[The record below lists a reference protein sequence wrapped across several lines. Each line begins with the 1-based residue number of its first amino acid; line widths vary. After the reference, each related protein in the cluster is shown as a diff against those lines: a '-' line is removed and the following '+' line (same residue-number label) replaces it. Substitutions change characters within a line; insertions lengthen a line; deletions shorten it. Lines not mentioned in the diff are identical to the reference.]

1 MPFRYA
7 SKILMYGILYPSVT
21 MLTGF
26 EHSIFILYVSS
37 MPTQHNVWSVEYT
50 KPLTGCIKLS
60 SMKVVATLWQL
71 VAQKEGGWTQRG
83 RPSTVAHRLRIYKLL
98 ISKQAREHGDGM

>member
-1 MPFRYA
+1 
-7 SKILMYGILYPSVT
+7 MYGILYPSVT

-26 EHSIFILYVSS
+26 EHSIFIFYVSS

-71 VAQKEGGWTQRG
+71 VAEKELEKGGCAQRG
-83 RPSTVAHRLRIYKLL
+83 RPSTVAHRRLRIYKLP

>member
-1 MPFRYA
+1 
-7 SKILMYGILYPSVT
+7 MYGILYPSVT
-21 MLTGF
+21 MLTRF
-26 EHSIFILYVSS
+26 YHSIFIPYVSS

-50 KPLTGCIKLS
+50 KPLTVCIKLS

-71 VAQKEGGWTQRG
+71 VAEKEGGWTQRG
-83 RPSTVAHRLRIYKLL
+83 RPSTVAKHRLRIYKLP

>member
-1 MPFRYA
+1 MPPTFQVCV
-7 SKILMYGILYPSVT
+7 KNLNVW
-21 MLTGF
+21 
-26 EHSIFILYVSS
+26 HSISQCHNADTLLPLYLYVSS

-83 RPSTVAHRLRIYKLL
+83 RPSTVAHRLRIYKLP

>member
-1 MPFRYA
+1 
-7 SKILMYGILYPSVT
+7 MYGILYPSVT

-60 SMKVVATLWQL
+60 SMKLVATLWQL
-71 VAQKEGGWTQRG
+71 VAEKEGGCAQRG
-83 RPSTVAHRLRIYKLL
+83 SPSTVAHRLRIYKLP